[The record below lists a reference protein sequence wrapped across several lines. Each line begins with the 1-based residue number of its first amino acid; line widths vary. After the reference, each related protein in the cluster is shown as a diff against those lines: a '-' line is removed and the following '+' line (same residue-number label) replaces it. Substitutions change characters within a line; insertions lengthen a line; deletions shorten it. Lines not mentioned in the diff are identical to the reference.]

1 MWRAYNT
8 ALSIPDP
15 KHPDLARYADGEAL
29 SLLST
34 GIQETKDDGLRGT
47 GDAKLAPEVT
57 SAAPVDAPTTVEVSD
72 CIDSSRTK
80 LVRASPG
87 PPYSDS
93 PGGLRRATATV
104 SWQPGGWK
112 VTRFVVQEVGTC

>member
-1 MWRAYNT
+1 MWQAYDT

-29 SLLST
+29 DLLTT
-34 GIQETKDDGLRGT
+34 GIQETKDEGLIGA
-47 GDAKLAPEVT
+47 GEAKLNPEVT
-57 SAAPVDAPTTVEVSD
+57 SAAPVDAPTTVEISD
-72 CIDSSRTK
+72 CLDSTGTK

-93 PGGLRRATATV
+93 PGGLRRTTATV
-104 SWQPGGWK
+104 QWQPGGWK
-112 VTRFVVQEVGTC
+112 VTRFAVQEVGTC